1 MSHLMNR
8 SAAQGIALAAQAGA
22 GLRVAIVVARFNAT
36 IGEQLLASA
45 VKTLKAHAVT
55 ETDITVVRVPGA
67 LELPLVLKA
76 LAESACFDALIALGC
91 VVRGDTYHFEI
102 VSDQSAAGIMQAQLT
117 TGVPIANGVLTT
129 ENDEQ
134 ALVRTEAKGQDCA
147 LAALEMA
154 LLLRDI
160 RSGGL

>member
-1 MSHLMNR
+1 MSHPMNR
-8 SAAQGIALAAQAGA
+8 PGKQSTGLLGA
-22 GLRVAIVVARFNAT
+22 GLRIALVVARFNAA

-45 VKTLKAHAVT
+45 IKTLTAYAVA
-55 ETDITVVRVPGA
+55 EADIAVVHVPGA
-67 LELPLVLKA
+67 LELPLALKV
-76 LAESACFDALIALGC
+76 LAESGRFDALIALGC

-102 VSDQSAAGIMQAQLT
+102 VSDQSAAGIMQVMLA

-134 ALVRTEAKGQDCA
+134 ALVRTETKGQDCA

-154 LLLRDI
+154 DLLREI
-160 RSGGL
+160 RSAGL

>member
-1 MSHLMNR
+1 MSHPMNK
-8 SAAQGIALAAQAGA
+8 SGAQGVALSDQAGV
-22 GLRVAIVVARFNAT
+22 GMRIAIVVARFNAA

-45 VKTLKAHAVT
+45 VKTLKAHAVN
-55 ETDITVVRVPGA
+55 EADIAVAHVPGA
-67 LELPLVLKA
+67 LELPLALKA
-76 LAESACFDALIALGC
+76 LGESGRFDALIALGC

-102 VSDQSAAGIMQAQLT
+102 VSDQSAAGIMQVQLS

-134 ALVRTEAKGQDCA
+134 AFIRTEDKGGDCA
-147 LAALEMA
+147 LAAIEMVA
-154 LLLRDI
+154 LVRNI

>member
-1 MSHLMNR
+1 MSHLMNKP
-8 SAAQGIALAAQAGA
+8 AAQGAVLSAQAGA
-22 GLRVAIVVARFNAT
+22 GMRIAIVVARFNAA

-45 VKTLKAHAVT
+45 VKTLKAHAVN
-55 ETDITVVRVPGA
+55 EVDIAVVHVPGA
-67 LELPLVLKA
+67 LELPLALKA
-76 LAESACFDALIALGC
+76 LGESGRFDALIALGC

-102 VSDQSAAGIMQAQLT
+102 VSDQSAAGIMQVQLS

-134 ALVRTEAKGQDCA
+134 AFIRTEDKGGDCA
-147 LAALEMA
+147 LAAIEMVA
-154 LLLRDI
+154 LVRNI